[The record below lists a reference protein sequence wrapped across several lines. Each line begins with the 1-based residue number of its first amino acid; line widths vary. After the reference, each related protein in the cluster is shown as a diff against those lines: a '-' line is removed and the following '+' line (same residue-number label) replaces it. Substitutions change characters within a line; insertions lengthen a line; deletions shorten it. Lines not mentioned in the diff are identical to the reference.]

1 MNTEYLDPQ
10 TSQSLRK
17 KFNIPRGEFTVILVG
32 KDGGIKLKRQ
42 EHTQLN
48 DIFALIDA
56 MPMRQEEMRQKIRGR
71 ESNRADPGETGG
83 VK

>member
-1 MNTEYLDPQ
+1 MNTKYFDPQ

-17 KFNIPRGEFTVILVG
+17 KFNIPRGEFAIILVG
-32 KDGGIKLKRQ
+32 KDGGIKLNRA
-42 EHTQLN
+42 EHSQLN

-71 ESNRADPGETGG
+71 ESNSHILSIYAR
-83 VK
+83 